1 MAARI
6 RGLPPGRAGLTW
18 LVRRH
23 DMATRGGDLLERK
36 LRILLAEEQDY
47 AMRAERTAAEWSD
60 AVRELQRWMLR
71 SAVISGER
79 GARLASDGAAGE
91 VEVTWALT
99 MGVRY
104 PASATWWAPDQ
115 PAGSCPPDNTALL
128 HARPAAQRAV
138 RAGVDHAVAV
148 AAHDAVRAEIST
160 TRRQLRA
167 LRERW
172 IPRLQSAHDDLLV
185 ALDDQEHDE
194 HVRLR
199 WAADPTTA
207 GRARP

>member
-1 MAARI
+1 MVTKV

-18 LVRRH
+18 LARRTAVA
-23 DMATRGGDLLERK
+23 DRGADLLERK
-36 LRILLAEEQDY
+36 LRILLAEEKDY
-47 AMRAERTAAEWSD
+47 ALLEQRTREEW
-60 AVRELQRWMLR
+60 ATALRELDLWMLR
-71 SAVISGER
+71 SALISGER
-79 GARLASDGAAGE
+79 GARLAGAGDDCQ
-91 VEVTWALT
+91 VELTWQLT

-104 PASATWWAPDQ
+104 PSAATVVIPEQSQD
-115 PAGSCPPDNTALL
+115 GFTPDNTALR
-128 HARPAAQRAV
+128 HAIPVAQRAV
-138 RAGVDHAVAV
+138 RAGVDHAVAS
-148 AAHDAVRAEIST
+148 AAHAAVVAEIGS

-172 IPRLQSAHDDLLV
+172 IPRLQAAHHTLLV

-199 WAADPTTA
+199 WAADPTRS